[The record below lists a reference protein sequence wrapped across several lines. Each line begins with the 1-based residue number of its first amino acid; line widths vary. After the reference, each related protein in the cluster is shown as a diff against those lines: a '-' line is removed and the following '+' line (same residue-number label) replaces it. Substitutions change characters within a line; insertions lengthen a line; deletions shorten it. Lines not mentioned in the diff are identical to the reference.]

1 MALEKPIDDR
11 RNYSRPRRRAIAPVN
26 RLTGFVPPTLFDLA
40 RTGARRGKN
49 CTVSA
54 GGEVGYGGSSR
65 VTNDSKDITTG
76 ERGSCVCPADDRGE
90 GGGRF
95 GNGFDVG

>member
-1 MALEKPIDDR
+1 M
-11 RNYSRPRRRAIAPVN
+11 RNYSRPRSRAIAPVN
-26 RLTGFVPPTLFDLA
+26 RLTVLGPPTLFDRG

-54 GGEVGYGGSSR
+54 GGEAGYGGSSR

-76 ERGSCVCPADDRGE
+76 VRGGCE
-90 GGGRF
+90 
-95 GNGFDVG
+95 